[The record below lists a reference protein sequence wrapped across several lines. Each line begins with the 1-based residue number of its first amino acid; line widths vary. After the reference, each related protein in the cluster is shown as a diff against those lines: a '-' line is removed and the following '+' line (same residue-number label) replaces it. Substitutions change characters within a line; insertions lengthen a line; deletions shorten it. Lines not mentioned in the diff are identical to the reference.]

1 VDEAFDTPGHHAGNT
16 LSTSSRHHEGVP
28 MTTISII
35 GSGNMASAIGTRAAK
50 HGHTIE
56 IMSRNT
62 AKAQAL
68 GDQIGNGA
76 TVGTFGARPA
86 GDIVIVAVLYAG
98 AVEVVAHFG
107 DALSG
112 KILVD
117 ITNPF
122 NEDASGLV
130 TTPGDSMSQ
139 RIAAA
144 APQDTHVVKAF
155 NTILQGVLAED
166 KPVDLFFAGTA
177 EAKAPV
183 VAFLESLDIRPLDA
197 GGLEMAHVLEW
208 AGILLV
214 ALARNGA
221 GFDIALGAKAL

>member
-1 VDEAFDTPGHHAGNT
+1 
-16 LSTSSRHHEGVP
+16 
-28 MTTISII
+28 M
-35 GSGNMASAIGTRAAK
+35 
-50 HGHTIE
+50 
-56 IMSRNT
+56 
-62 AKAQAL
+62 
-68 GDQIGNGA
+68 
-76 TVGTFGARPA
+76 
-86 GDIVIVAVLYAG
+86 LYAG
-98 AVEVVAHFG
+98 AVEVVAHYG

-130 TTPGDSMSQ
+130 TTVGDSMSQ

-144 APQDTHVVKAF
+144 AEGTHVVKAF

-166 KPVDLFFAGTA
+166 KPMDVFFAGDGG
-177 EAKAPV
+177 ESKAAV
-183 VAFLESLDIRPLDA
+183 AAFLESLDMRPLDA
-197 GGLEMAHVLEW
+197 GGLEMAYVLEW

-214 ALARNGA
+214 GVARNGA

>member
-1 VDEAFDTPGHHAGNT
+1 
-16 LSTSSRHHEGVP
+16 

-35 GSGNMASAIGTRAAK
+35 GSGNMATAIGTRAAK
-50 HGHTIE
+50 HGHTVE

-68 GDQIGNGA
+68 ADQIGNGA

-98 AVEVVAHFG
+98 AVDAVAHYG
-107 DALSG
+107 DALTG

-122 NEDASGLV
+122 NADASGVV
-130 TTPGDSMSQ
+130 TTPGNSVSHQ
-139 RIAAA
+139 IAAA
-144 APQDTHVVKAF
+144 APEGAHVVKAL
-155 NTILQGVLAED
+155 NTIFGGVIAEA
-166 KPVDLFFAGTA
+166 KPLDVFFAGDGA
-177 EAKAPV
+177 EAKAAV
-183 VAFLESLDIRPLDA
+183 AAFLESMGMRPLDV
-197 GGLEMAHVLEW
+197 GGLGMAYALEW

-214 ALARNGA
+214 GLASNGA
-221 GFDIALGAKAL
+221 GFDIALGAKVGSAKQ